1 MSVSPSGRVRLQTA
15 VVVALLSTPLTAL
28 AQTQP
33 QSSSA
38 PQIGESKAEDP
49 SASSSDSAAVEAAA
63 ADAPV
68 ADEGTPAAA
77 EPAAPA
83 VDPYMEA
90 KERVG
95 RAEQLYTDGNYDAAL
110 TEFEQAYGT
119 MTGHPARNY
128 VLFNIGKCQEKLY
141 RYDAAIKSYRTYLE
155 NSGDGAEDKGAV
167 EAKIDLLEGLL
178 GTLNVKVTAKNG
190 LPPSK
195 YELWVDGRLLEG
207 SPESFM
213 IPGGNH
219 QVELR
224 AAGFEVENKEVQIP
238 ARSEKSL
245 VFELTPLAK
254 EYRGLSSTYFWTAAG
269 LAGAAGVV
277 GGTFGALTV
286 SKKSD
291 LKQAAPE
298 TITQDDADSLENRAL
313 VADIFFAGAGVCAT
327 TAIILA
333 FLTDWSGKSN
343 EKGPVQIKEVG
354 LTPTPGGGFFGFRG
368 AF

>member
-1 MSVSPSGRVRLQTA
+1 MRVSPVGHVHLRTTLAVTLLCAPFSALGQSEPPSGTVTGDQK
-15 VVVALLSTPLTAL
+15 VATP
-28 AQTQP
+28 
-33 QSSSA
+33 
-38 PQIGESKAEDP
+38 
-49 SASSSDSAAVEAAA
+49 
-63 ADAPV
+63 
-68 ADEGTPAAA
+68 ADEG
-77 EPAAPA
+77 PAAPTENSPTKNSPA
-83 VDPYMEA
+83 EESAAETSEPEEPAIDPYLEA

-95 RAEQLYTDGNYDAAL
+95 RAEQLYTEGNYDAAL
-110 TEFEQAYGT
+110 TEFEQAYST

-128 VLFNIGKCQEKLY
+128 VLFNVGKCQEKLY

-178 GTLNVKVTAKNG
+178 GTLKVKVTSRKGA
-190 LPPSK
+190 PPSE
-195 YELWVDGRLLEG
+195 YEIWVDGRLLQG

-224 AAGFEVENKEVQIP
+224 AAGFEVENQEVQVP
-238 ARSEKSL
+238 SRSEKSL

-254 EYRGLSSTYFWTAAG
+254 EYRGLPGTYFWTAAG
-269 LAGAAGVV
+269 LAGAAGIV
-277 GGTFGALTV
+277 GGTFGVLTV
-286 SKKSD
+286 SKKSE

-298 TITQDDADSLENRAL
+298 SITQDDADALKNRAL
-313 VADIFFAGAGVCAT
+313 TADVFFVGAGVCAT

-333 FLTDWSGKSN
+333 FLTDWSGEE
-343 EKGPVQIKEVG
+343 EKGPVQIQELGVA
-354 LTPTPGGGFFGFRG
+354 PTPGGGFLGLRG